1 MTCSTSSLLN
11 PPGELSLLKCG
22 AGQSSNNIATMD
34 LEEIDIHE
42 LRQCMLLA
50 LDFLVAHR
58 VARDHSYDL
67 ARVTAARDAL
77 EERVLLALVETDIA
91 EMPDGWSWKQAAH
104 EISIRVALDIV
115 EERNTGRGHAPSRP
129 PVG

>member
-1 MTCSTSSLLN
+1 MRDR
-11 PPGELSLLKCG
+11 PPPFVAVTKHQNV
-22 AGQSSNNIATMD
+22 APMD
-34 LEEIDIHE
+34 LEDIVIAE

-50 LDFLVAHR
+50 LDFLVANR
-58 VARDHSYDL
+58 VARDHSYDVG
-67 ARVTAARDAL
+67 AATAARDAL

-115 EERNTGRGHAPSRP
+115 DEQNTGHGHAPSRP